1 MIRTMKVLLAVG
13 LVAGSALAA
22 ASPSLAQARRGH
34 TDHRTAIHPQT
45 YNSYG
50 YDQDHWSG
58 SVSTNGGS
66 YSYGYAP
73 SYSYGYAPYSSYG
86 YVPNSSR
93 TPTHYTY
100 WPPTG
105 SGSSYFPG
113 IGFGG

>member
-1 MIRTMKVLLAVG
+1 MLRTMKVLLAVG

-22 ASPSLAQARRGH
+22 ASPSMAQARRGH
-34 TDHRTAIHPQT
+34 THHRTTIQQPQT

-50 YDQDHWSG
+50 SNQDRWSG

-73 SYSYGYAPYSSYG
+73 NTPYSSHGYAPNY
-86 YVPNSSR
+86 SR
-93 TPTHYTY
+93 TPAPYTY

-105 SGSSYFPG
+105 SGGSYFPG